1 MHRLMAIVCLLI
13 ALGAR
18 GDTFGELKSAVG
30 RLAALQ
36 AVRATFSSEVKVKAA
51 GKFANEAM
59 ARSLSVDV
67 VHDANGVTITLPQAL
82 VEKAGRGSD
91 ETAQNAIDG
100 IRAMHIVEALD
111 YRGAFLH
118 MLNCGTVV
126 EEKRVAFRGKPAR
139 FLVLALKVPVR
150 KGNSISIGS
159 SKVAEDRLSV
169 WIGEDNL
176 PLAAERSKKM
186 SGGFLIFHSDMQER
200 TSIAFAQAGDR
211 LILARL
217 ETTSNGSGMGQ
228 TFDEHSVQTVTL
240 H

>member
-1 MHRLMAIVCLLI
+1 MHRLMAIVCLFF
-13 ALGAR
+13 ALAAR

-30 RLAALQ
+30 RLGARQ
-36 AVRATFSSEVKVKAA
+36 AVRATFASEVKVKAA
-51 GKFANEAM
+51 GKFANEAV
-59 ARSLSVDV
+59 ARSMSVDV
-67 VHDANGVTITLPQAL
+67 VHDMSGVTITVPQAL

-91 ETAQNAIDG
+91 ETAQNAIDA

-118 MLNCGTVV
+118 ILNCGTVA
-126 EEKRVAFRGKPAR
+126 EEKRVVFRGKAAR
-139 FLVLALKVPVR
+139 LLVLNLKVPLR

-169 WIGEDNL
+169 WVGDDNL
-176 PLAAERSKKM
+176 PLAAERTRKT

-200 TSIAFAQAGDR
+200 TSITFAQAGDR
-211 LILARL
+211 LILTRL
-217 ETTSNGSGMGQ
+217 ETTSNGSGMSQ